1 MSASITNRTATK
13 IVLGAAAAAIGAM
26 ALAPAAQ
33 AAPMTFAQACG
44 TTHGWVATVV
54 GAGIEECHW
63 QDPNT
68 GNEWIETS
76 PIGAPAVSASGT
88 TFGQACVITHG
99 WVATVVTAGIEEC
112 HWQEKYTGN
121 EHVISNPLPKKKLP
135 VQNTTVPSRQ
145 VF

>member
-1 MSASITNRTATK
+1 MSATITNRATAK
-13 IVLGAAAAAIGAM
+13 IVLGVAAAAIGAM

-44 TTHGWVATVV
+44 VTHGWVATVV
-54 GAGIEECHW
+54 AAGIEECHW

-76 PIGAPAVSASGT
+76 PIGAPAVSAAGT

-99 WVATVVTAGIEEC
+99 WVATVVAAGIEEC

-121 EHVISNPLPKKKLP
+121 EHVISNPLPKKTLP
-135 VQNTTVPSRQ
+135 VPKTSVPSRQ
-145 VF
+145 VS